1 MIIYI
6 LVMADIIIPCIGSH
20 YFDCRIF
27 VKLFWFLHPVL
38 NYLSL
43 YTMIFMRQYFTF
55 RALRETRLKNFI
67 PVEIT
72 VISVRPQDKMNLIDV
87 GYIIKS
93 LSPTSKSCHQRNVEK
108 IFQIRINFQLSL
120 SFTFGV
126 ILSGFTLWLFIAPNN
141 LVTWKSDVTLEEDC
155 LGKLL
160 IIHDNELFTTFR
172 QRIKIC

>member
-67 PVEIT
+67 PLEIP
-72 VISVRPQDKMNLIDV
+72 VISVRPQDKINLIDV
-87 GYIIKS
+87 GNIMKS
-93 LSPTSKSCHQRNVEK
+93 LSPTSKPCHQSKKRFVKSES
-108 IFQIRINFQLSL
+108 IFSL
-120 SFTFGV
+120 VYHLHSV
-126 ILSGFTLWLFIAPNN
+126 LFFLDSRCGCSLHQTI
-141 LVTWKSDVTLEEDC
+141 W
-155 LGKLL
+155 
-160 IIHDNELFTTFR
+160 
-172 QRIKIC
+172 

>member
-1 MIIYI
+1 
-6 LVMADIIIPCIGSH
+6 MADIIIPCIGSH
-20 YFDCRIF
+20 YFDCKLF

-72 VISVRPQDKMNLIDV
+72 VISVRLYQLGFVTKTRH
-87 GYIIKS
+87 KS
-93 LSPTSKSCHQRNVEK
+93 PRH
-108 IFQIRINFQLSL
+108 NFKLCL
-120 SFTFGV
+120 SFTFCV
-126 ILSGFTLWLFIAPNN
+126 ILTGFTLWMFLSPNN
-141 LVTWKSDVTLEEDC
+141 LVTWESDVTLEEDC

-160 IIHDNELFTTFR
+160 NVHDHALYYHAPANKN
-172 QRIKIC
+172 I

>member
-1 MIIYI
+1 
-6 LVMADIIIPCIGSH
+6 MADIIIPCIGSH
-20 YFDCRIF
+20 YFDCKLF

-72 VISVRPQDKMNLIDV
+72 VISVRLYQWCRWHPF
-87 GYIIKS
+87 
-93 LSPTSKSCHQRNVEK
+93 LSPTPEIIHQRH
-108 IFQIRINFQLSL
+108 NFKLCL
-120 SFTFGV
+120 SFTFCV
-126 ILSGFTLWLFIAPNN
+126 ILTGFTLWMFLSPNN
-141 LVTWKSDVTLEEDC
+141 LVTWESDVTLEEDC
-155 LGKLL
+155 LGNFLWL
-160 IIHDNELFTTFR
+160 FMIMRYITIH